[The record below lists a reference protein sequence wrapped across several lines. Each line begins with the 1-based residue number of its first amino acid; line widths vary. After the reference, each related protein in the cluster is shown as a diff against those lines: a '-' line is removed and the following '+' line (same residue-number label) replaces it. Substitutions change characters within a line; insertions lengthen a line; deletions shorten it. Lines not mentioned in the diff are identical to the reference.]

1 MMALSEAEPLAAE
14 ATQPGRLAG
23 LVASMRPR
31 QWIKNLACIAGLIFS
46 GHLFDLAAVRAAAWA
61 FAGFCLASSSVYLV
75 NDVCDRRADAAN
87 PKKRSRPIASGLIPV
102 AWALAAAAVLAA
114 AALGSSLLLTPGC
127 RAVLATY
134 LAMGLAYSI
143 RLKHTVLL
151 DVMIIAVG
159 FVLRVL
165 YGTLAVGVT
174 ATPWIVLC
182 MFFLALF
189 LGFAKRR
196 SELIRFEVGDPGHRP
211 VLVKYRTG
219 LLDQL
224 LAMTATMAITCYALY
239 TVMGRPDRPGHETL
253 VLTVPVV
260 VYGIYRYLLIVL
272 VFDVGDAPE
281 KDVIDDLP
289 LIVAVL
295 VWIALCILIIYLRID
310 FIHLIGPVPRPGARP

>member
-1 MMALSEAEPLAAE
+1 MMPTAEAEPLDAGAARG
-14 ATQPGRLAG
+14 GRLGG

-31 QWIKNLACIAGLIFS
+31 QWIKNLACFAGLVFS
-46 GHLFDLAAVRAAAWA
+46 GHLFDAAAVGAAAWA

-75 NDVCDRRADAAN
+75 NDVFDRRADAAN
-87 PKKRSRPIASGLIPV
+87 PKKRARPIASGRVPV
-102 AWALAAAAVLAA
+102 GLALAASAALAAVAVA
-114 AALGSSLLLTPGC
+114 SALPLTPGC
-127 RAVLATY
+127 LAVLVTY
-134 LAMGLAYSI
+134 LLISLAYSA

-151 DVMIIAVG
+151 DVVIIAVG
-159 FVLRVL
+159 FVLRIL
-165 YGTLAVGVT
+165 YGAFAVAVPP
-174 ATPWIVLC
+174 TPWIVLC

-196 SELIRFEVGDPGHRP
+196 SELVRSEEGAVGRRP

-239 TVMGRPDRPGHETL
+239 TVIGRPGHGTL
-253 VLTVPVV
+253 VVTVPLV

-281 KDVIDDLP
+281 KDLLNDLP
-289 LIVAVL
+289 LMAAALAWIV
-295 VWIALCILIIYLRID
+295 LCVVIIYFDIN
-310 FIHLIGPVPRPGARP
+310 FIHLIGPAPS